1 MLAELA
7 FGREIV
13 HTINSES
20 FLCGRGDSDA
30 AKSLGFLNAGNNAED
45 CRRHTSMLEMGGQH
59 RLRQTAVWVNALLY
73 CQI

>member
-1 MLAELA
+1 LH
-7 FGREIV
+7 R
-13 HTINSES
+13 SEW
-20 FLCGRGDSDA
+20 FWLILWLDA
-30 AKSLGFLNAGNNAED
+30 GKNAED